1 MASVWRVMRKR
12 ITVWPAPQ
20 KILEDSG
27 FGEAL
32 VHYSTQKSPISPNP
46 PRRYSFYR
54 IRIRYLLRMGFTGPV
69 RWDTRGTAET
79 AAGLTRLDADPS
91 HGADVA
97 GRGIPAG
104 ERATAG
110 PPAKQ
115 PSSQAAKQPSSQA
128 AKQPSSQAAKQP
140 SSQAAKRPSGIPGFP
155 AVPPGTRRLPR
166 ASLPRPHGRHAAPNR
181 TRTPQD
187 LRVLV
192 LVGFRGSPISLTV
205 MSGPEVSTT
214 WTRLGS
220 RARKARKLRAP

>member
-27 FGEAL
+27 FGEDL

-115 PSSQAAKQPSSQA
+115 PSSQAAKQPS
-128 AKQPSSQAAKQP
+128 
-140 SSQAAKRPSGIPGFP
+140 GIPGFP

>member
-27 FGEAL
+27 FGEDL

-110 PPAKQ
+110 PP
-115 PSSQAAKQPSSQA
+115 

>member
-27 FGEAL
+27 FGEDL

-115 PSSQAAKQPSSQA
+115 PSSQAAKQPSG
-128 AKQPSSQAAKQP
+128 
-140 SSQAAKRPSGIPGFP
+140 QAAKRPSSQAAYLASQQSLQALDGCRGLPYRGHTD
-155 AVPPGTRRLPR
+155 GTRPQTAPGRLR
-166 ASLPRPHGRHAAPNR
+166 ICGFSSWWASAAPR
-181 TRTPQD
+181 
-187 LRVLV
+187 
-192 LVGFRGSPISLTV
+192 S
-205 MSGPEVSTT
+205 
-214 WTRLGS
+214 
-220 RARKARKLRAP
+220 A

>member
-27 FGEAL
+27 FGEDL

-69 RWDTRGTAET
+69 RCDTRGTAET

-110 PPAKQ
+110 PP
-115 PSSQAAKQPSSQA
+115 
-128 AKQPSSQAAKQP
+128 AKQP